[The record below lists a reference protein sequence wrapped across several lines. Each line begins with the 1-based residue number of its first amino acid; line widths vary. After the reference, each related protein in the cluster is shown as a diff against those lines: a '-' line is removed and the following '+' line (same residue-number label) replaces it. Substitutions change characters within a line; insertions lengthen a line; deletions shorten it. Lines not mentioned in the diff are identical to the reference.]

1 LGDAAEAA
9 VWRDAVA
16 ELDPS
21 ALTANLQR
29 ARAAAPDSATFAT
42 IKAQGYGHGLVW
54 VAETLAPAC
63 EGFAVATVGEALAL
77 RDAGLS
83 DHRLCV
89 LNGAADGDEL
99 AACASHDLEP
109 VVHQQ
114 WHLEA
119 LASTRLNPAVRV
131 WLKIDSGMGR
141 LGVRPSEAMD
151 VHSRLVACP
160 GVRPPIG
167 LMTHLAN
174 ADDCA
179 SSYTRDQ
186 IDIFA
191 QATAGAS
198 GPRSVANS
206 AGVLAWPATHADWN
220 RPGIMLYGCSPFGTD
235 PEHAR
240 EALGLQPAMR
250 LSTRLIAINE
260 LEAGAGVGYGSSYV
274 CPERMPVGVA
284 AIGYGDGY
292 PRHAPSGTPVAV
304 RGQRAPLIGRVSMDK
319 ITLDLRGVPQ
329 ARVGDWV
336 ELWGGEVAVETVASA
351 AGAIGYELLAGIHGR
366 VPTTTCSGSDVG
378 SARA

>member
-1 LGDAAEAA
+1 M
-9 VWRDAVA
+9 WRDAVA
-16 ELDPS
+16 ELDPT

-29 ARAAAPDSATFAT
+29 ARAVAPESATFAT
-42 IKAQGYGHGLVW
+42 IKGQGYGHGLLW
-54 VAETLAPAC
+54 VAQTLAPAC
-63 EGFAVATVGEALAL
+63 EGFAVATVGEGLAL
-77 RDAGLS
+77 RDAGFS
-83 DHRLCV
+83 DHRVCV

-109 VVHQQ
+109 LVHQRS
-114 WHLEA
+114 HLEA
-119 LASTRLNPAVRV
+119 LASTRVNAPLRV

-141 LGVRPSEAMD
+141 LGVRPHEAMD
-151 VHSRLVACP
+151 IHNRLLACP
-160 GVRPPIG
+160 GVRPPVG

-174 ADDCA
+174 ADDYA
-179 SSYTRDQ
+179 SGHTHEQ
-186 IDIFA
+186 LKVFA
-191 QATAGAS
+191 DATAGAN

-220 RPGIMLYGCSPFGTD
+220 RPGIMLYGCSPFGVD
-235 PEHAR
+235 RDYSR
-240 EALGLQPAMR
+240 EALGLRPAMR

-260 LEAGAGVGYGSSYV
+260 LEAGAGVGYGSTYV

-304 RGQRAPLIGRVSMDK
+304 RGQRVALIGRVSMDK

-329 ARVGDWV
+329 ARVGDRV
-336 ELWGGEVAVETVASA
+336 ELWGGDVPVETVASA
-351 AGAIGYELLAGIHGR
+351 AGTIGYELLAGVHGR
-366 VPTTTCSGSDVG
+366 VPMATRSGSDVG